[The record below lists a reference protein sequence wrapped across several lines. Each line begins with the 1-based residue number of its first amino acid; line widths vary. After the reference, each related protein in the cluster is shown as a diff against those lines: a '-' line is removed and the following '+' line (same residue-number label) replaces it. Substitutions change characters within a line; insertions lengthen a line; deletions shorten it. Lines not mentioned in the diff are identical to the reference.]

1 MKAMISQPMKGK
13 TNEEIVSERQDL
25 VATLEEQGYEVLD
38 TVFDEND
45 VLRNTPL
52 CYLAKSLEA
61 LDEADVLIRMKGW
74 ENAPGCVL
82 EHDAAEAYNKSIIEL

>member
-13 TNEEIVSERQDL
+13 TNEEIVAERQDL
-25 VATLEEQGYEVLD
+25 VEILEEQGYEVLD
-38 TVFDEND
+38 TVFDEKD

-61 LDEADVLIRMKGW
+61 LDEADVLVCMKGW
-74 ENAPGCVL
+74 EDAPRLCFRTPSSR
-82 EHDAAEAYNKSIIEL
+82 NI